1 MTGLKKKLKLKLYEF
16 HTHNNPQDKI
26 QEHQSRSHT
35 KRKQKRKLQKR
46 SLHKHDNFSVLK
58 HTVVINKNPRE
69 SLFLLEILLRT
80 ASKYVCKSL
89 KCIVAFVLRIKPIEK
104 CLSYICAVAFS
115 GGFCSK
121 V

>member
-89 KCIVAFVLRIKPIEK
+89 KCIVALHLYCTKPIEI
-104 CLSYICAVAFS
+104 CLYYICRYIFQ
-115 GGFCSK
+115 GGFGAK
-121 V
+121 